1 MRQNRD
7 EILMK
12 AKDSYELRARVKIDR
27 KKRYSNL
34 FKSVF
39 FCCCRISMTETDYA
53 YKKAQQKLA
62 SELDIKRILN
72 SIRLFRVALKFL
84 TTPTQRKLLRMQAAN
99 NVVEVDVEEYESL
112 KKPLAKKDLH
122 DLLKEHGESS
132 AYSSHDALEFI
143 STLEYEK
150 GKPPEENELDLIRGI
165 LPPNDR
171 ETQGVS
177 PRNNRLFGQEK
188 IWEEEQ

>member
-1 MRQNRD
+1 
-7 EILMK
+7 
-12 AKDSYELRARVKIDR
+12 
-27 KKRYSNL
+27 
-34 FKSVF
+34 
-39 FCCCRISMTETDYA
+39 
-53 YKKAQQKLA
+53 
-62 SELDIKRILN
+62 
-72 SIRLFRVALKFL
+72 
-84 TTPTQRKLLRMQAAN
+84 MQAAN
-99 NVVEVDVEEYESL
+99 NVVEVDVEEYETL